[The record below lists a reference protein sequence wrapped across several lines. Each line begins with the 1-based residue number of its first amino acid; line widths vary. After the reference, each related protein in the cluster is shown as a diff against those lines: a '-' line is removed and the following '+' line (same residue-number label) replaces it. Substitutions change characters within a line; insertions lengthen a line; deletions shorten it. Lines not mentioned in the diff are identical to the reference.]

1 MKPTLEQ
8 QYACFYIMQMLSNLF
23 CSIEIFRY
31 DEKRKR
37 VYILAMTAREEEIQI
52 EIYVTGR
59 YDFIDDETRL

>member
-1 MKPTLEQ
+1 
-8 QYACFYIMQMLSNLF
+8 MQILSNLF

-52 EIYVTGR
+52 EVYVTGR